1 MTEAL
6 RMDVEQ
12 LREQAGEL
20 AIEQHLLLSGWVY
33 GFTDQ
38 AHKRIYDLLADDKVL
53 PVDLDKAIIFY
64 TNPSPSP
71 KGQKIG
77 AVGPAA
83 SLNMD
88 IYLPQ
93 MMDLGVI
100 ATIGKGERSKEAY
113 ETIQKHRGMGNDCLR
128 GPRRSGD
135 QTLSPEGFSGHRGS
149 RQHRTQP
156 V

>member
-1 MTEAL
+1 MS
-6 RMDVEQ
+6 RP
-12 LREQAGEL
+12 GEL

-77 AVGPAA
+77 AVGPGSFAEYGHLSAA
-83 SLNMD
+83 DDGL
-88 IYLPQ
+88 
-93 MMDLGVI
+93 
-100 ATIGKGERSKEAY
+100 A
-113 ETIQKHRGMGNDCLR
+113 
-128 GPRRSGD
+128 
-135 QTLSPEGFSGHRGS
+135 
-149 RQHRTQP
+149 
-156 V
+156 

>member
-88 IYLPQ
+88 IYLPAA
-93 MMDLGVI
+93 I
-100 ATIGKGERSKEAY
+100 S
-113 ETIQKHRGMGNDCLR
+113 LR
-128 GPRRSGD
+128 KSSGF
-135 QTLSPEGFSGHRGS
+135 LSFMVCGS
-149 RQHRTQP
+149 RRQYFVFAPHQAFAFP
-156 V
+156 LCILYFFLAI

>member
-53 PVDLDKAIIFY
+53 PVDLDKALIFD

-83 SLNMD
+83 YAEYGHLSAADDGFGRNCHHR
-88 IYLPQ
+88 Q
-93 MMDLGVI
+93 
-100 ATIGKGERSKEAY
+100 GESAPKRRMKPSRSMAAF
-113 ETIQKHRGMGNDCLR
+113 I
-128 GPRRSGD
+128 
-135 QTLSPEGFSGHRGS
+135 
-149 RQHRTQP
+149 
-156 V
+156 

>member
-77 AVGPAA
+77 AAF
-83 SLNMD
+83 
-88 IYLPQ
+88 I
-93 MMDLGVI
+93 
-100 ATIGKGERSKEAY
+100 
-113 ETIQKHRGMGNDCLR
+113 
-128 GPRRSGD
+128 
-135 QTLSPEGFSGHRGS
+135 
-149 RQHRTQP
+149 
-156 V
+156 